1 MKKLLSVLPSTL
13 QGGFR
18 GGLLFLV
25 LLATTTLWAY
35 DFKSADLY
43 YNITSDSTVEVTEGG
58 YSGEVIIPETVTYN
72 GVTYSV
78 TRIGER
84 AFYNSSITSV
94 TIPASVISIEEYNF
108 YESKYIKTVY
118 LKSTT
123 PPILNGGKIFDT
135 SRPTC
140 YIPCGTLDAYKAS
153 EWANLMKQ
161 FVEECEEEDSTNIIT
176 YTSSDGKVVRPYTY
190 VFGAN
195 IVSNEYKDGQ
205 GVITFG
211 GPVTNIGDRAF
222 YKCTSLT
229 SITIPNSVTSIGSTA
244 FSGTSITYLTIPE
257 SVTSIGN
264 QAFSHCSSLTSI
276 TIPESVA
283 NIEWSAFDNCSA
295 LIKTNYT
302 GDIAGW
308 CNIKFGSDR
317 SNPMY
322 YSHNF
327 YINDQDIKDLVIPNT
342 VDTIHN
348 YAFYNCSSLTS
359 ITIPNSVTSIG
370 DFAFESCSGLTSIA
384 IPESVTNIGEGAF
397 YGTSIDSVCVK
408 ATTPPMLNIGKYPV
422 FSTSP
427 TCYIPCGTLDT
438 YKASKWANLMSQ
450 FVEECEE
457 DSTNIIT
464 YTSSDGKV
472 VQPYKTD
479 VFGAKIVSNEYKDG
493 QGVIT
498 FDGPV
503 TSIGDRAFYKCSSLT
518 SVTIPESVTSI
529 GNSAFESCSALTS
542 ITIPNSVTSIG
553 DIAFAYCSSLTY
565 ITIPNSVSKVGGGIF
580 CRCKAL
586 TSVEL
591 SENIT
596 SLPTYYDSGA
606 INPLENEQV
615 GFFGWCSSLTSIT
628 IPENITHIGM
638 RAFYYCTR
646 LDTIVWNAKN
656 CTNIDEDYVH
666 HYRGAKVFYES
677 REVSSFIFGEQVR
690 HIPAYMCSGMKKLTS
705 ITIPKSVT
713 SIGDGAFAHCSSLIS
728 CTIPNSVSKIGGGI
742 FCGCEALISVELP
755 ESITSLSY
763 YHEDYS
769 GSYAGFFENCSSL
782 TSVTIPESVT
792 SIGNYAFYNCSSLT
806 SVTIPENVRSIVEYA
821 FSGCSS
827 LASITC
833 EATTPPTLGSDIF
846 YQVSKSIPVYVPC
859 GCVSAYKAAKY
870 WNDFTNIQEP
880 LADFAIAVNVNNSTM
895 GTAKVDKNTSCGN
908 QISATSNYGYHFVQ
922 WSDGVIDNP
931 RTLTLTQDTILTAE
945 FAPNN
950 YSVSTQSSDTKRG
963 TTRGDTVVNYLEY
976 VTISATA
983 NYGYHF
989 TQWNDKNTSNPRQI
1003 QATQDQNYTAYFNK
1017 NTYSISLSCNEV
1029 QGEVEGPTYAE
1040 YLDVVTF
1047 TATANYGYHFVQWS
1061 DGVTDNPRTL
1071 TLTQD
1076 TVLTAEFALTT
1087 AGQCGKNLYW
1097 VYDTNASILTITGS
1111 GDMYNERPWGLFA
1124 NDLTE
1129 VALPEGLT
1137 HIGDGAFVDC
1147 INLKAIT
1154 IPASVTSIGANSF
1167 AGCRR
1172 IRDVYCYPL
1181 MPPYA
1186 EATSF
1191 ANYNANLNVPC
1202 DFLED
1207 YQYDPVFGSFKYF
1220 ICMGAESDNTDSD
1233 EVVITPGTTD
1243 VTIVWP
1249 TEEDADTYS
1258 IVIYKDGRVFCTL
1271 TFNANGQLLNIAF
1284 APGRDGNRPAQY
1296 AEQVANGYRFTVTGL
1311 TESTKYEYNIT
1322 TKDESDNTIST
1333 HSGEFT
1339 TKSNTPT
1346 DLENNDIQCPISDT
1360 RKLLRDNQLLIL
1372 HNGKTYN
1379 VMGAEIQ

>member
-1 MKKLLSVLPSTL
+1 MS
-13 QGGFR
+13 
-18 GGLLFLV
+18 
-25 LLATTTLWAY
+25 
-35 DFKSADLY
+35 
-43 YNITSDSTVEVTEGG
+43 
-58 YSGEVIIPETVTYN
+58 
-72 GVTYSV
+72 
-78 TRIGER
+78 
-84 AFYNSSITSV
+84 
-94 TIPASVISIEEYNF
+94 
-108 YESKYIKTVY
+108 
-118 LKSTT
+118 
-123 PPILNGGKIFDT
+123 
-135 SRPTC
+135 
-140 YIPCGTLDAYKAS
+140 
-153 EWANLMKQ
+153 Q
-161 FVEECEEEDSTNIIT
+161 FVEECEEEDSANIIT
-176 YTSSDGKVVRPYTY
+176 YTSSDGKVVQPYKTD

-205 GVITFG
+205 GVITFD

-229 SITIPNSVTSIGSTA
+229 SITIPNSVTSIGLRA
-244 FSGTSITYLTIPE
+244 FSYCSSLASITIPE
-257 SVTSIGN
+257 SVTSIGSM
-264 QAFSHCSSLTSI
+264 AFNGCSSL
-276 TIPESVA
+276 P
-283 NIEWSAFDNCSA
+283 IENNLRYADTYLVGAVNTTLSTYFIKEGTKWIGDWAFS
-295 LIKTNYT
+295 
-302 GDIAGW
+302 
-308 CNIKFGSDR
+308 
-317 SNPMY
+317 
-322 YSHNF
+322 
-327 YINDQDIKDLVIPNT
+327 
-342 VDTIHN
+342 
-348 YAFYNCSSLTS
+348 NCSSLTS
-359 ITIPNSVTSIG
+359 ITIPNSVTNIG
-370 DFAFESCSGLTSIA
+370 DHTFYQASLTSIA
-384 IPESVTNIGEGAF
+384 IPDNVRTIGGMSFYGCTRLTSVWIGKNLTSIEFYACPSLVSIVVSSENEVLDSRDNCNAVINTATNTLIAGCRATVIPNSVTTIGRSAFEQCSSLTSITIPNSVTNVGERAFMDCSILTSVTIPESVTNIGEGAF
-397 YGTSIDSVCVK
+397 YGTSIDYVYVK

-438 YKASKWANLMSQ
+438 YKASEWSSQVKQ
-450 FVEECEE
+450 FVEECEEE

-464 YTSSDGKV
+464 YTSSDGNIV
-472 VQPYKTD
+472 IPYALD

-596 SLPTYYDSGA
+596 SLPTFYDSGA

-666 HYRGAKVFYES
+666 DYRGAKVFYES

-728 CTIPNSVSKIGGGI
+728 CTIPNSVSKIGGGL

-763 YHEDYS
+763 YHEDYL

-806 SVTIPENVRSIVEYA
+806 SVTIPENVTSIVEYA

-833 EATTPPTLGSDIF
+833 EATTPPTLGSNIF

-963 TTRGDTVVNYLEY
+963 TTKGDTVVNYLEY

-989 TQWNDKNTSNPRQI
+989 ANWHDKNTTNPRQV
-1003 QATQDQNYTAYFNK
+1003 QVTKDATYTATFGR
-1017 NTYSISLSCNEV
+1017 NTYYITTNYNKE
-1029 QGEVEGPTYAE
+1029 QGTIKHPSSAL

-1061 DGVTDNPRTL
+1061 DGVTDNPRTI

-1097 VYDTNASILTITGS
+1097 VYDTNKSTLTITGS
-1111 GDMYNERPWGLFA
+1111 GDMYNERPWGLFVD
-1124 NDLTE
+1124 DLTE
-1129 VALPEGLT
+1129 VVLPEGLT
-1137 HIGDGAFVDC
+1137 HIGDDAFTNC
-1147 INLKAIT
+1147 NNLKAIT

-1220 ICMGAESDNTDSD
+1220 NCMGAESDNTGSD
-1233 EVVITPGTTD
+1233 EVVVTPGTTD

-1346 DLENNDIQCPISDT
+1346 DLENNDIQYPISDT
-1360 RKLLRDNQLLIL
+1360 RKLLRDGQLYIY
-1372 HNGKTYN
+1372 HNGSTYTI
-1379 VMGAEIQ
+1379 MGAEIQ